1 MTPNSRTSISEIG
14 VIDRLLATGV
24 SEEWRYGRC
33 YAMASALTDLLAW
46 PVVTLTV
53 STRSDRSP
61 SGWREHVVHAWVRSP
76 DGAGFDASGFFD
88 ESGVESAFLAN
99 AGTAWRDARLIEH
112 ADTEALL
119 SHLAECF
126 PEAADPVHRSQF
138 DALCEQARDVAQEH
152 LLHLA
157 MPALTPA

>member
-1 MTPNSRTSISEIG
+1 M
-14 VIDRLLATGV
+14 IDKLLVTGV
-24 SEEWRYGRC
+24 SEEWRHGRC
-33 YAMASALTDLLAW
+33 YPMASALSDLLAW

-76 DGAGFDASGFFD
+76 DGEGFDAAGFFD
-88 ESGVESAFLAN
+88 ESGVQTAFLAN
-99 AGTAWRDARLIEH
+99 AGSVWRDARLIEH
-112 ADTEALL
+112 ADSTVFL

-126 PEAADPVHRSQF
+126 PEAANPIHRSQF
-138 DALCEQARDVAQEH
+138 EALCDQAREVALEH